1 MVPNWGDGGKGM
13 TVVLNAKYCFKGKVN
28 MMALA
33 NCFILKTP
41 SKFSSNTYFYLII
54 NSNIKLDSVNDLF
67 SVLKHYSSIKG
78 FYSAQ

>member
-1 MVPNWGDGGKGM
+1 MI
-13 TVVLNAKYCFKGKVN
+13 
-28 MMALA
+28 ALT
-33 NCFILKTP
+33 NCFILKT
-41 SKFSSNTYFYLII
+41 SKFSSNAYFYFII